1 MIQWVVN
8 RFGADDIQS
17 RYEDVGVAHP
27 SIWRP
32 GLYTYK
38 ELQQG
43 LRYTSFENED
53 EDQALF
59 LLFQKMIA
67 IFSYIGPA
75 DRNLCCYG
83 HRLRALII
91 LASTEFENQCRHIL
105 SANHISPKGN
115 DYISKDFV
123 KLNIPAHL
131 TDYEVKF
138 KPYADLYS
146 FRPFDHWNENQP
158 TKSLKWYDKYNRV
171 KHDRGNDF
179 VDASLETSLN
189 AIASNIILYAIRF
202 GSYLLFN
209 FPSVLLGYFNQ
220 YGSLSLVNPDIR
232 SFYIPKVKTVN
243 DMRKDCFTC
252 DALDAGLI
260 ELWKALTVHIS

>member
-1 MIQWVVN
+1 MIN

-43 LRYTSFENED
+43 LQYTSFENED

-67 IFSYIGPA
+67 IFSYIEPA

-105 SANHISPKGN
+105 RANHISPQGN

-123 KLNIPAHL
+123 KLNKPAHL

-138 KPYADLYS
+138 KPYADLHP
-146 FRPFDHWNENQP
+146 FKPFDDWNENQP
-158 TKSLKWYDKYNRV
+158 TKSLILYDKYNHV
-171 KHDRGNDF
+171 KHDWGNGF
-179 VDASLETSLN
+179 ADASLETALN
-189 AIASNIILYAIRF
+189 AIAANIILYAVRF
-202 GSYLLFN
+202 GPYLLFN
-209 FPSVLLGYFNQ
+209 IPSALSGYINQ
-220 YGSLSLVNPDIR
+220 YVHLSLVNPDIR
-232 SFYIPKVKTVN
+232 SFYIPKMKTDN
-243 DMRKDCFTC
+243 DMRKDYFTC

>member
-8 RFGADDIQS
+8 RFGADDIKS

-53 EDQALF
+53 EDRALF

-67 IFSYIGPA
+67 IFSYIEPA

-83 HRLRALII
+83 HWLRALII

-105 SANHISPKGN
+105 RAKPHFSERERLYFKG
-115 DYISKDFV
+115 
-123 KLNIPAHL
+123 LC
-131 TDYEVKF
+131 EVKYTSP
-138 KPYADLYS
+138 PY
-146 FRPFDHWNENQP
+146 
-158 TKSLKWYDKYNRV
+158 
-171 KHDRGNDF
+171 
-179 VDASLETSLN
+179 
-189 AIASNIILYAIRF
+189 
-202 GSYLLFN
+202 
-209 FPSVLLGYFNQ
+209 
-220 YGSLSLVNPDIR
+220 
-232 SFYIPKVKTVN
+232 
-243 DMRKDCFTC
+243 
-252 DALDAGLI
+252 GL
-260 ELWKALTVHIS
+260 

>member
-1 MIQWVVN
+1 MVN

-43 LRYTSFENED
+43 LRYTSLENED

-67 IFSYIGPA
+67 IFSYIEPA

-105 SANHISPKGN
+105 SANHISPQGN

-158 TKSLKWYDKYNRV
+158 TKSLKWYDKYNRA

-189 AIASNIILYAIRF
+189 AIASNIILYAVRF
-202 GSYLLFN
+202 GPYLLFN
-209 FPSVLLGYFNQ
+209 IPSALSGYINQ
-220 YGSLSLVNPDIR
+220 YVHLSLVNPDIR
-232 SFYIPKVKTVN
+232 RFYIPKIKTN
-243 DMRKDCFTC
+243 SFTIKEYSFWNAFR
-252 DALDAGLI
+252 DRLI
-260 ELWKALTVHIS
+260 EPWKVMPIHA